1 MAALQNA
8 IVAPWDSA

>member
-1 MAALQNA
+1 MAASQNA